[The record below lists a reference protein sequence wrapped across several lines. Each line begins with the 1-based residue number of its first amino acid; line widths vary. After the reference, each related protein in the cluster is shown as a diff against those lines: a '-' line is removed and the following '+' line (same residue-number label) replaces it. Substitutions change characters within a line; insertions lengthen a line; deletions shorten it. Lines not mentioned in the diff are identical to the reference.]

1 MRRAQW
7 LAMGAAVCL
16 LALNSG
22 PEVHGDSVPSVD
34 AAPTVLEGPD
44 ARAELMARLSQRNP
58 RLGSVR
64 AQRIADAVLRC
75 TREQDIPEL
84 TPHLMLAVMFK
95 ESDARPHVHSPK
107 GAIGLMQVMPYM
119 FRVLEIPGGIAHLE
133 TNIEAGCLVLADNI
147 RRLGYQKGVSAYFW
161 GNQVLNTDYQ
171 RGVDEIL
178 RDLGPVATTSEPE
191 SEDG

>member
-1 MRRAQW
+1 MRRDQW
-7 LAMGAAVCL
+7 LAMGAAICL

-22 PEVHGDSVPSVD
+22 SEAHRDAMPAVS
-34 AAPTVLEGPD
+34 AAPAVVEAD
-44 ARAELMARLSQRNP
+44 ARAELVARLSQRNP

-75 TREQDIPEL
+75 TAEQNIPEL

-119 FRVLEIPGGIAHLE
+119 YKALDIPGGIAHLE

-161 GNQVLNTDYQ
+161 GNQIRNTDYQ
-171 RGVDEIL
+171 QGVDEIL
-178 RDLGPVATTSEPE
+178 RDFVPEPTEVAER
-191 SEDG
+191 G